1 MPQVFANTHAE
12 SNFKLTVQ
20 RWCRCGP
27 EEKLCNN
34 VNITVS
40 GAPISRHILLCLLG
54 GVLLR
59 QARSLRAAARRLP
72 WLLVGGSASPV
83 PTPGRRLQEN
93 WPGGRPATVGSVQER
108 AGMLSPTQPPLLSHE
123 QPHLCS
129 PHLGEMGW
137 ASRGPPA
144 AADPAPA
151 RHHLPE
157 SRAKCQVLKS
167 GLRTG
172 LQVSHC
178 LLADSQGGCKSPRP
192 FTTTIISRS
201 SERVPGS
208 LYPGGQSAA
217 PRPGTHS
224 HDGCFTPKQP
234 KCWMW
239 KGGRLEQTLRC
250 WMFQDEPRVCNI
262 EIDIG
267 MNTEEDS
274 VCLPLYTYVLLFV
287 CKNASLHL
295 LALSTERA

>member
-1 MPQVFANTHAE
+1 M
-12 SNFKLTVQ
+12 LTVQ

-27 EEKLCNN
+27 EEKLRNN

-54 GVLLR
+54 GVLLQ

-129 PHLGEMGW
+129 PRLGEMGW

-151 RHHLPE
+151 RHRLPE
-157 SRAKCQVLKS
+157 LRAKCQVLKS

-192 FTTTIISRS
+192 SQPQSFLEAQTACLAVSIL
-201 SERVPGS
+201 EDS
-208 LYPGGQSAA
+208 LPPLAPAHTVTMAASHHNSQNVGCGKEGGWNK
-217 PRPGTHS
+217 PRGV
-224 HDGCFTPKQP
+224 GCF
-234 KCWMW
+234 
-239 KGGRLEQTLRC
+239 R
-250 WMFQDEPRVCNI
+250 
-262 EIDIG
+262 
-267 MNTEEDS
+267 MNPE
-274 VCLPLYTYVLLFV
+274 FV
-287 CKNASLHL
+287 I
-295 LALSTERA
+295 